1 MSYGCGKELRRCRY
15 RCAAVCGK
23 DIFGTEAEPQP
34 LQKASSGSVKAL
46 PSTTRARRNR
56 IFKGISN

>member
-15 RCAAVCGK
+15 RCGK
-23 DIFGTEAEPQP
+23 DIFGTEPQP
-34 LQKASSGSVKAL
+34 LQKASSSSVKAL
-46 PSTTRARRNR
+46 LRTTRARGNR